1 MAALFRKSMKLP
13 ICKRLLLCA
22 ALIPPGSR
30 VADIGTDHGYL
41 AIHLLQT
48 GRAPFV
54 TAADLRPQPLA
65 VARANAAKYGVQER
79 MDFLLSD
86 GLQKLSPDAADV
98 IVMAGMGGDLMVRL
112 LQDAPWVCSARY
124 TLVLQPQSAGQALRR
139 YLSENGFCIE
149 QEALVQDGRF
159 LYTVLRATKGTMT
172 PLSPGEQYVSPALLQ
187 AGGPLLPEYFAR
199 ITRALRVSVEGLRK
213 TNRPERLQYY
223 TQALTEIEE
232 MKQRYDN
239 GT

>member
-1 MAALFRKSMKLP
+1 MAALFRKRMKLP

-22 ALIPPGSR
+22 SLIPPGQR

-41 AIHLLQT
+41 PIYLLQT

-54 TAADLRPQPLA
+54 TAADLREQPLA
-65 VARANAAKYGVQER
+65 VARANAAKYAVADR

-86 GLQKLSPDAADV
+86 GLQKLSPDAATV

-139 YLSENGFCIE
+139 YLAENGFCIE
-149 QEALVQDGRF
+149 REELVQDGRF
-159 LYTVLRATKGTMT
+159 LYTVLRAAKGTML
-172 PLSPGEQYVSPALLQ
+172 PLSPGQEYVSPALLQ
-187 AGGPLLPEYFAR
+187 AGGPLLPQYLAR
-199 ITRALRVSVEGLRK
+199 LTRALRVSVEGLRK
-213 TNRPERLQYY
+213 TDRPERLQYY
-223 TQALTEIEE
+223 EQALSELEE
-232 MKQRYDN
+232 MKQQL
-239 GT
+239 

>member
-1 MAALFRKSMKLP
+1 MAALFRKRMKLP

-22 ALIPPGSR
+22 SLIPPGQR

-41 AIHLLQT
+41 PIYLLQT

-54 TAADLRPQPLA
+54 TAADLREQPLA
-65 VARANAAKYGVQER
+65 VARANASKYAVADR

-86 GLQKLSPDAADV
+86 GLQKLSPDAATV

-139 YLSENGFCIE
+139 YLAENGFCIE
-149 QEALVQDGRF
+149 REELVQDGRF
-159 LYTVLRATKGTMT
+159 LYTVLRATKGAMP
-172 PLSPGEQYVSPALLQ
+172 PLSPGQEYVSPALLQ
-187 AGGPLLPEYFAR
+187 AGSPLLPQYLAR
-199 ITRALRVSVEGLRK
+199 LTRALRVSVEGLRK
-213 TNRPERLQYY
+213 TDRPERLQYY
-223 TQALTEIEE
+223 EQALSELEE
-232 MKQRYDN
+232 MKQQL
-239 GT
+239 